1 MTPALSSQNK
11 ILLVAAPQASRS
23 YRANPLSGPTGKRL
37 AALAGLDL
45 PAFRERFDRVTLNA
59 TTNGTGA
66 ARHNGNGSANGS
78 EDQHAH
84 VNGANPYAHAYPHVE
99 PTFDLE
105 AATAHAD
112 QLRQTWRHRK
122 AVLIG
127 HNVMAAFRIP
137 DENSVGGWFKAFEMR
152 PQIEA
157 ACVPEINNA
166 SDWWHD
172 HRNVENARQFMNRIN
187 LGYLCFRRIQPKREP
202 GQSVNGGRTEQY
214 SVDAVAAAI
223 AASDGIDKYA
233 ADLLAQETGLACTGE
248 TIRNYM
254 KRYPALWELKTQA
267 KAVGLDIAEHNVKR
281 AIRAGDVET
290 SRWLLR
296 SRAAQGRGYELA
308 IEGRMR
314 HEGSIAHAHAH
325 LHASLERIAGQLTD
339 QELDVLEGI
348 YRKLAEAE
356 LTPEGAGTLASD
368 DAKAG
373 AVLQIEG
380 ACSDVSED
388 DDGGVGEALQ
398 DESE

>member
-1 MTPALSSQNK
+1 M
-11 ILLVAAPQASRS
+11 
-23 YRANPLSGPTGKRL
+23 
-37 AALAGLDL
+37 
-45 PAFRERFDRVTLNA
+45 
-59 TTNGTGA
+59 
-66 ARHNGNGSANGS
+66 
-78 EDQHAH
+78 
-84 VNGANPYAHAYPHVE
+84 
-99 PTFDLE
+99 
-105 AATAHAD
+105 
-112 QLRQTWRHRK
+112 
-122 AVLIG
+122 
-127 HNVMAAFRIP
+127 P
-137 DENSVGGWFKAFEMR
+137 D
-152 PQIEA
+152 
-157 ACVPEINNA
+157 INNS

-172 HRNVENARQFMNRIN
+172 HRNTENARQFMNRVN
-187 LGYLCFRRIQPKREP
+187 LGFLCFQRVTPKREP
-202 GQSVNGGRTEQY
+202 RDPQGGRTEQY

-267 KAVGLDIAEHNVKR
+267 KAVGLDIAEHNVTR
-281 AIRAGDVET
+281 AIRAGDVDT

-314 HEGSIAHAHAH
+314 HEGSITHAHAH

-356 LTPEGAGTLASD
+356 LTPEAAGALASG

-380 ACSDVSED
+380 ACSDVSE
-388 DDGGVGEALQ
+388 ALQ